1 VAATAG
7 EAAGTT
13 DGARARARLTSPYAA
28 FADPVRSV
36 PMRGIELIGVPSA
49 AGTHGPGQEDAPAW
63 LRDAGLLTGLA
74 ARGVAVRDHG
84 DLPRVPFRPD
94 PDHPRQQNLGLVTEV
109 ARNVAGR
116 VAALCGGGD
125 GAGLP
130 LVLGGDCTITIG
142 VLAGLLERHPE
153 AGLMYFDGDID
164 VSTPQ
169 TTTSG
174 ILDTMG
180 LAHLLGSG
188 TPELAR
194 IGPRYP
200 LMPGERI
207 VAFGYDFAEAPEPAR
222 AWLTEQKVTQY
233 PATGMDDPPAR
244 AAEAMSALAGRS
256 RPVLVHFDVDVINST
271 EFPLAD
277 FPHFNQGLSYPDA
290 LACLRVFG
298 RHEAFGGLVITEVNP
313 HRDPDGRLTARLAA
327 DVAEIL
333 GR

>member
-1 VAATAG
+1 
-7 EAAGTT
+7 
-13 DGARARARLTSPYAA
+13 
-28 FADPVRSV
+28 
-36 PMRGIELIGVPSA
+36 MHGIELIGVPSA

-74 ARGVAVRDHG
+74 ARGVAVGDHG
-84 DLPRVPFRPD
+84 DLPRVPFRTD

-109 ARNVAGR
+109 AREVAAR
-116 VAALCGGGD
+116 VAALGD
-125 GAGLP
+125 GAVIP
-130 LVLGGDCTITIG
+130 LILGGDCTITLG
-142 VLAGLLERHPE
+142 VLAGFLEHHPD

-207 VAFGYDFAEAPEPAR
+207 VAFGYDFAEAPETAR
-222 AWLTEQKVTQY
+222 AWLAGQKVTQY

-244 AAEAMSALAGRS
+244 AAEAMSALAARS

-277 FPHFNQGLSYPDA
+277 FPHFNQGLGYADA
-290 LACLRVFG
+290 LACLRVFC

-327 DVAEIL
+327 DIAEIL
-333 GR
+333 GS

>member
-1 VAATAG
+1 M
-7 EAAGTT
+7 
-13 DGARARARLTSPYAA
+13 RA
-28 FADPVRSV
+28 
-36 PMRGIELIGVPSA
+36 IELLGVPSA

-63 LRDAGLLTGLA
+63 VRDAGLLTGLA

-94 PDHPRQQNLGLVTEV
+94 PGHRDQQNLGLVCEV
-109 ARNVAGR
+109 VQNVASR
-116 VAALCGGGD
+116 VAALCGQ
-125 GAGLP
+125 GADVP
-130 LVLGGDCTITIG
+130 LILGGDCTITLG
-142 VLAGLLERHPE
+142 VLAGFLEHHPE

-207 VAFGYDFAEAPEPAR
+207 VAFGYDFAEASESAR
-222 AWLTEQKVTQY
+222 AWLADQKVTQY
-233 PATGMDDPPAR
+233 PATGMDDPAAR
-244 AAEAMSALAGRS
+244 AAEAMSSLAGRS
-256 RPVLVHFDVDVINST
+256 RPVLVHFDIDVIDST

-277 FPHFNQGLSYPDA
+277 FPHFNQGLGYADA
-290 LACLRVFG
+290 VACLRVFC

-327 DVAEIL
+327 DIAEIL
-333 GR
+333 AG

>member
-1 VAATAG
+1 MYG
-7 EAAGTT
+7 
-13 DGARARARLTSPYAA
+13 
-28 FADPVRSV
+28 
-36 PMRGIELIGVPSA
+36 MELIGVPSA

-94 PDHPRQQNLGLVTEV
+94 PDHPREQNLGLVTDV
-109 ARNVAGR
+109 AREVAGR
-116 VAALCGGGD
+116 VAALGD
-125 GAGLP
+125 GAGIP
-130 LVLGGDCTITIG
+130 LILGGDCTITLG
-142 VLAGLLERHPE
+142 VLAGFLEHHPG

-207 VAFGYDFAEAPEPAR
+207 VAFGYDFAEAPESAR
-222 AWLTEQKVTQY
+222 AWLTGQQVTQY

-244 AAEAMSALAGRS
+244 AAEAMSVLAARS

-277 FPHFNQGLSYPDA
+277 FPHFNQGLGYTDA
-290 LACLRVFG
+290 LACLRVFC

-327 DVAEIL
+327 DIAEIL
-333 GR
+333 GSSPALRPGPR

>member
-1 VAATAG
+1 
-7 EAAGTT
+7 
-13 DGARARARLTSPYAA
+13 
-28 FADPVRSV
+28 
-36 PMRGIELIGVPSA
+36 M
-49 AGTHGPGQEDAPAW
+49 
-63 LRDAGLLTGLA
+63 
-74 ARGVAVRDHG
+74 AVRDHG

-109 ARNVAGR
+109 ARNLAGR
-116 VAALCGGGD
+116 VAELCGGGD
-125 GAGLP
+125 GAGVP
-130 LVLGGDCTITIG
+130 LILGGDCTITLG
-142 VLAGLLERHPE
+142 VVAGLLERHPE

-222 AWLTEQKVTQY
+222 PRAYRAEGHPVPGHRDGL
-233 PATGMDDPPAR
+233 PARR
-244 AAEAMSALAGRS
+244 AAEAMSGLAGLLG
-256 RPVLVHFDVDVINST
+256 PVWCWST
-271 EFPLAD
+271 
-277 FPHFNQGLSYPDA
+277 S
-290 LACLRVFG
+290 
-298 RHEAFGGLVITEVNP
+298 TW
-313 HRDPDGRLTARLAA
+313 T
-327 DVAEIL
+327 
-333 GR
+333 

>member
-1 VAATAG
+1 
-7 EAAGTT
+7 
-13 DGARARARLTSPYAA
+13 
-28 FADPVRSV
+28 
-36 PMRGIELIGVPSA
+36 MHGIELIGVPSA

-94 PDHPRQQNLGLVTEV
+94 PDHPRQQNLGLVTGV
-109 ARNVAGR
+109 ARGVAER
-116 VAALCGGGD
+116 VGTLLTPGHGV
-125 GAGLP
+125 P
-130 LVLGGDCTITIG
+130 LILGGDCTITLG
-142 VLAGLLERHPE
+142 VLAGLLERHPN

-207 VAFGYDFAEAPEPAR
+207 VAFGYDFAEAPETAR
-222 AWLTEQKVTQY
+222 AWLTGQKVAQY
-233 PATGMDDPPAR
+233 PATGMEDPPAR
-244 AAEAMSALAGRS
+244 AAEAMSALAARS

-277 FPHFNQGLSYPDA
+277 FPHFNQGLGYEDA
-290 LACLRVFG
+290 LACLRVFC

-327 DVAEIL
+327 DIAEIL
-333 GR
+333 GS

>member
-1 VAATAG
+1 MH
-7 EAAGTT
+7 
-13 DGARARARLTSPYAA
+13 D
-28 FADPVRSV
+28 
-36 PMRGIELIGVPSA
+36 IELIGVPSA

-94 PDHPRQQNLGLVTEV
+94 PDHPRQQNLDLVTEV
-109 ARNVAGR
+109 ARGVAQR
-116 VAALCGGGD
+116 VGTLLTPGHGV
-125 GAGLP
+125 P
-130 LVLGGDCTITIG
+130 LILGGDCTITLG
-142 VLAGLLERHPE
+142 VLAGFLEHHPG

-180 LAHLLGSG
+180 LAHLLGAG

-207 VAFGYDFAEAPEPAR
+207 VAFGYDFAEAPETAR

-244 AAEAMSALAGRS
+244 AAEAMSALADRS

-277 FPHFNQGLSYPDA
+277 FPHFNQGLGYPDA
-290 LACLRVFG
+290 LACLRVFC

-313 HRDPDGRLTARLAA
+313 HRDPDGSLTARLAA
-327 DVAEIL
+327 DLAEIL
-333 GR
+333 GESP

>member
-1 VAATAG
+1 
-7 EAAGTT
+7 
-13 DGARARARLTSPYAA
+13 
-28 FADPVRSV
+28 
-36 PMRGIELIGVPSA
+36 MRGIELIGVPSA

-84 DLPRVPFRPD
+84 DLPRVRFRPD

-109 ARNVAGR
+109 ARNLAGR
-116 VAALCGGGD
+116 VAEICGGGA
-125 GAGLP
+125 GAGVP
-130 LVLGGDCTITIG
+130 LILGGDCTITLG
-142 VLAGLLERHPE
+142 VLAGFLERHPD

-169 TTTSG
+169 TTASG

-244 AAEAMSALAGRS
+244 AAEAMSGLAGRS
-256 RPVLVHFDVDVINST
+256 GPVLVHFDVDVINST

-277 FPHFNQGLSYPDA
+277 FPHFNQGLGYLDA
-290 LACLRVFG
+290 LACLRVFC

-333 GR
+333 GG